1 LASRLFDYDMDIDF
15 GRLLSAKVPRLT
27 VLRGAERHVAV
38 DGVELPTDPG
48 ERINGGTI
56 FSANGLQLVAQVN
69 VRCRTDSIDGDAEH
83 CHHREPL
90 NLQHRHKPRGQGR
103 QHAVAPAYNP
113 RSSKAPTMTLSHF
126 PKPNIPNNDVPEE
139 FEPGAP
145 PVEPDEG
152 PVPDHIPDDP
162 EHDRVIDPGAIR
174 A

>member
-69 VRCRTDSIDGDAEH
+69 VRCRTDSIG
-83 CHHREPL
+83 
-90 NLQHRHKPRGQGR
+90 HKPRGQGR

-162 EHDRVIDPGAIR
+162 EHDRVIDPDAIR